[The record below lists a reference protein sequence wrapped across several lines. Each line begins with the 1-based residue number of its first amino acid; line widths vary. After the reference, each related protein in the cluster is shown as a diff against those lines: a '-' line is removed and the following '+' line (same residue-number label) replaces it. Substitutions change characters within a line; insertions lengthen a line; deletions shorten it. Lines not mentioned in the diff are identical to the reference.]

1 MKTTT
6 STLKTYTSTLF
17 FLACILTFLTGC
29 SQSGQ
34 RDAYVTQRGEVW
46 HTLYNITY
54 AGPES
59 LGDSLKV
66 VMDSVEHTLSVFD
79 ETSLVSKV
87 NTSRR
92 TIVDHAFRDVYAMS
106 VRVNKQ
112 SHGMFDPTLSPL
124 ITAWGFGKN
133 HHATADTLRIDS
145 LLSIT
150 GIARTHLEG
159 DTLVKDDER
168 IEFNF
173 SAIAKGYGCDR
184 VAAMLR
190 RNGVSDYMIEI
201 GGEIVASG
209 KSSRGHD
216 WRVAIE
222 RPQEEHQGDVQTVV
236 EFTDMAMATSG
247 DYRNYHRSGSGQYG
261 HTISPLT
268 GRPAGTDLVS
278 VTVMAPTCMEAD
290 ALATASMALGSGLGA
305 KMLDDLGLPYL
316 MICNSGEVIDHL
328 DRHNFNVSVSEPDS
342 RGRN

>member
-1 MKTTT
+1 MP
-6 STLKTYTSTLF
+6 LLV
-17 FLACILTFLTGC
+17 GC
-29 SQSGQ
+29 AQGGHG
-34 RDAYVTQRGEVW
+34 DAYVTQRGEVW

-66 VMDSVEHTLSVFD
+66 VMDSIEHSLSVFD
-79 ETSLVSKV
+79 ESSLVSRV
-87 NTSRR
+87 NASER
-92 TIVDHAFRDVYAMS
+92 TVVDRTFCEVYAMS
-106 VRVNKQ
+106 VRVNEQ

-124 ITAWGFGKN
+124 ITAWGFGKG
-133 HHATADTLRIDS
+133 HQATADTLRIDS
-145 LLSIT
+145 LLNIT
-150 GIARTHLEG
+150 GIGHTHLEG
-159 DTLVKDDER
+159 DTLVKDDAR
-168 IEFNF
+168 IQFNF

-190 RNGVSDYMIEI
+190 RNGVKDYMVEI
-201 GGEIVASG
+201 GGEIVAAG

-216 WRVAIE
+216 WRVAIDC
-222 RPQEEHQGDVQTVV
+222 PQERREGPAQAVV

-247 DYRNYHRSGSGQYG
+247 DYRNYHSTGTRRYG

-268 GRPAGTDLVS
+268 GRPAATDIVS

-290 ALATASMALGSGLGA
+290 AMATASMALGSGLGA

-328 DRHNFNVSVSEPDS
+328 DRHNFNVSVSEPDNK
-342 RGRN
+342 GRN